1 MSQPNNSDNNKDMPF
16 VFGYTKDHPEEYTL
30 SPDEASSYSHE
41 HHSSGSSEHHHHQS
55 SGSSEHHHHSSGS
68 SEHHN
73 HHHSSD
79 SSSDHHHHHSS
90 GESSRHSSSG
100 SSKRSGSSSSGS
112 HSHRSGSSKYNYSR
126 PSKGADSKKIDELSA
141 KYANNDDKKE
151 QIKEIQKRI
160 DKRNKKSK
168 ATKII
173 LGILLAIFLLII
185 IAAVSLL
192 VMMQTGKKRLLDY
205 DNAVIETV
213 EEAESEDDGK
223 IIYYKGKK
231 YKLNENITSI
241 ACLGVDKN
249 EIDQHGIVGSA
260 GQADTI
266 MVIAFD
272 TASGLAK
279 IIAIPRDTIGEI
291 DVYDKDGDFIR
302 NEQTQICLAYAYG
315 DGGKTSCA
323 NVVASI
329 QKVMFGIPVK
339 SYAALDLAG
348 ISVLNDAVGGVT
360 VTPADSFAK
369 FKAGQTVTLHGN
381 DAVTFVRSRDTKK
394 LDSNI
399 TRMDHQMTYV
409 KAFTSTTVK
418 KATNDFSIVSDLYN
432 TAMDY
437 SYTDISLS
445 KALYLATRFLS
456 TQNKDFMTVNVPGKV
471 VEGDDGYAE
480 YIIDKSQFFEELLSV
495 YYTVIGTY

>member
-1 MSQPNNSDNNKDMPF
+1 MSQPNNSDSSNSNKDMPY
-16 VFGYTKDHPEEYTL
+16 VFGYTKDHNESYSL
-30 SPDEASSYSHE
+30 SPEDAASYYHE
-41 HHSSGSSEHHHHQS
+41 
-55 SGSSEHHHHSSGS
+55 HHHSSGS
-68 SEHHN
+68 S
-73 HHHSSD
+73 
-79 SSSDHHHHHSS
+79 
-90 GESSRHSSSG
+90 SSR
-100 SSKRSGSSSSGS
+100 RSSSSSGS
-112 HSHRSGSSKYNYSR
+112 RSHRSGSSKYNYSK
-126 PSKGADSKKIDELSA
+126 SSKKTDNKKIAELSE
-141 KYANNDDKKE
+141 KYSDNTDKKE

-173 LGILLAIFLLII
+173 LGILLFIFLLII
-185 IAAVSLL
+185 VAAVSLL

-205 DNAVIETV
+205 DDAVIETV

-241 ACLGVDKN
+241 ACLGVDKA
-249 EIDQHGIVGSA
+249 ELDQHGIVGSA

-266 MVIAFD
+266 MVVAFD
-272 TASGLAK
+272 TATGLAK
-279 IIAIPRDTIGEI
+279 IIPIPRDTIGEI
-291 DVYDKDGDFIR
+291 DVYDKDGDFMR
-302 NEQTQICLAYAYG
+302 KEQTQICLAFAYG

-323 NVVASI
+323 NVVSSI
-329 QKVMFGIPVK
+329 QKVMFGIPIK

-360 VTPADSFAK
+360 VTPEDSFAK

-381 DAVTFVRSRDTKK
+381 DAVAFVRSRDTRK

-399 TRMDHQMTYV
+399 NRMSHQMTYV
-409 KAFTSTTVK
+409 KAFTSVTVK
-418 KATNDFSIVSDLYN
+418 KATNDFSIVSNLYN

-456 TQNKDFMTVNVPGKV
+456 TQNKDFMTITVPGKT

-480 YIIDKSQFFEELLSV
+480 YIIDKTPFFEELLSV

>member
-1 MSQPNNSDNNKDMPF
+1 MSQPNNPENNSGNQEQPF
-16 VFGYTKDHPEEYTL
+16 VFSYTKEHPEDYPKMANNE
-30 SPDEASSYSHE
+30 SYSRE
-41 HHSSGSSEHHHHQS
+41 HHSSGESHHHHHSSGESEHHHHHHS
-55 SGSSEHHHHSSGS
+55 SESSEHHHHSSGS
-68 SEHHN
+68 SSH
-73 HHHSSD
+73 
-79 SSSDHHHHHSS
+79 
-90 GESSRHSSSG
+90 HSSSG
-100 SSKRSGSSSSGS
+100 SSSGSS
-112 HSHRSGSSKYNYSR
+112 HSHRSRSSKSVDN
-126 PSKGADSKKIDELSA
+126 KKIVELSE
-141 KYANNDDKKE
+141 KYAGNTDKQA

-160 DKRNKKSK
+160 DKSNKKNK
-168 ATKII
+168 TAKII
-173 LGILLAIFLLII
+173 LGIFLSIFLLIV

-192 VMMQTGKKRLLDY
+192 IMMQMGKKRLLDY
-205 DNAVIETV
+205 DDAVIETV
-213 EEAESEDDGK
+213 DEAETEDDGK

-231 YKLNENITSI
+231 YQLNENITSI

-266 MVIAFD
+266 MVVAFD
-272 TASGLAK
+272 TATGLAK

-315 DGGKTSCA
+315 DGGKTSCS
-323 NVVASI
+323 NVISSI
-329 QKVMFGIPVK
+329 QKVMFGIPIK

-360 VTPADSFAK
+360 VTPEESFSK
-369 FKAGQTVTLHGN
+369 FTAGQTVTLHGM
-381 DAVTFVRSRDTKK
+381 DAVAFVRSRDTSK

-399 TRMDHQMTYV
+399 NRMSHQMTYV
-409 KAFTSTTVK
+409 KAFTSVTVK
-418 KATNDFSIVSDLYN
+418 KATKDISIVNSLYN

-437 SYTDISLS
+437 SYTDISLG
-445 KALYLATRFLS
+445 KAMYLATRFLS
-456 TQNKDFMTVNVPGKV
+456 TQNKDFATVSVPGKM

-480 YIIDKSQFFEELLSV
+480 YIIDKTKFFEELLSV